1 MAASMIGVPLY
12 FMMMGQLFGLGGAGL
27 PIGVPPQEFRP
38 ELYSMAPED
47 CLAYM
52 ASAGSETPDPTSENS
67 TEQLMA
73 EPEIQEFLAEVD
85 RIVLSAVDALGR
97 EEGETERQ
105 AAGFAYQAALAGL
118 TSPWMIYLEDLEI
131 SSPQEVPVVRGGAAI
146 YLGDQAQL
154 WNARALRLLA
164 ANAPDGAVS
173 VQTLRG
179 AAIYTV
185 LVDEDM
191 PKIQWKV
198 SNGYLLAGFG
208 EGALDELEARLV
220 GGTAPPQWLTDG
232 LASTDIPRQ
241 STITYMNVAKIRD
254 LVIGL
259 AEQNVNP
266 EQMDQILQTI
276 DLVGLTN
283 LESIV
288 SATGLD
294 ATNFVEEMVLNFNG
308 EPTGLIAALAGGT
321 ITPLDLDAV
330 PVDSNVAVAYKV
342 DLDAVLEIAM
352 QIADVVVPAREVEVP
367 SFGGEDDSDPQT
379 MMTPKGS
386 DFVENFCMMAE
397 MQFGIH
403 PINDLLPLLG
413 DTITAYNSPSEGGHF
428 FTGATLSIELTD
440 AERFVEFQTI
450 LLEGFME
457 MDPNFVN
464 IVQTV
469 PFTGGQM
476 YILNIPDEEVP
487 FAPTWAIIGDRL
499 FVSLIP
505 QNIRTIASRGP
516 DFVSLGEHEQ
526 IAPLLADGQGPCG
539 LSYMDGSEFV
549 KMFYP
554 FLVYGANYAAG
565 EIERELDVQ
574 VNASALPSLSV
585 LMRHWQP
592 SIQTMRLDGNQ
603 IIARSSK
610 TFPGSGGIGAAP
622 VAVAL
627 LLPATQAA
635 REAARRMESTNN
647 MKQIGIAMH
656 NYHDTFGTFPP
667 AYSTDEDG
675 NPLLSWRVLILP
687 FIEQQALYEQ
697 FHLDEPWDS
706 PHNLPLSEIVV
717 AGYQTPGSYYPPN
730 MTHYMTVRDEDSAFP
745 GAEGLR
751 LRDMLD
757 GTSNTI
763 MLVSVGSEAVIWTQ
777 PMDWDPEESSFWS
790 LSGLRPGGFNAA
802 FCDGSV
808 HFISTDID
816 RSVFEAL
823 CTKSGGEAASLNSPQ
838 AWDEWDESDGDMMS
852 DEAGEMDFDDYMFEE
867 GFDTP
872 AEEFMIEV
880 EELEAD
886 KAF

>member
-1 MAASMIGVPLY
+1 MASTIGIPMY

-47 CLAYM
+47 CFLYM
-52 ASAGSETPDPTSENS
+52 ASAGSETPDPSSGNS

-85 RIVLSAVDALGR
+85 RIALSAIDALGR
-97 EEGETERQ
+97 NEGDQERQ
-105 AAGFAYQAALAGL
+105 AVGFAYQAALSGL
-118 TSPWMIYLEDLEI
+118 TSPWMMYLEDLEI

-146 YLGDQAQL
+146 YLGDKAQL
-154 WNARALRLLA
+154 WNARILRLLA

-173 VQTLRG
+173 VTTHRG
-179 AAIYTV
+179 AAIYTAIIDDDAP
-185 LVDEDM
+185 L
-191 PKIQWKV
+191 IQWKV
-198 SNGYLLAGFG
+198 SNGYLLAGLG
-208 EGALDELEARLV
+208 EGAIDELEARLV
-220 GGTAPPQWLTDG
+220 GGGTPPQWLVDG

-241 STITYMNVAKIRD
+241 STITYMNVVKIRD
-254 LVIGL
+254 LVLTL
-259 AEQNVNP
+259 AEQNVQP
-266 EQMDQILQTI
+266 QQMEQILQTI

-283 LESIV
+283 LESVI

-294 ATNFVEEMVLNFNG
+294 TENFVEEMVLNFNG

-321 ITPLDLDAV
+321 ITPADLDAI

-342 DLDAVLEIAM
+342 DLDAVLAIAM
-352 QIADVVVPAREVEVP
+352 QIADIIVPAREIEMSVP
-367 SFGGEDDSDPQT
+367 SFGVDEDDSDPQVI
-379 MMTPKGS
+379 MTPKGS

-413 DTITAYNSPSEGGHF
+413 DTITLYNSPSEGGHF

-440 AERFVEFQTI
+440 AERFVEIQTI

-457 MDPNFVN
+457 MDSEFDN

-469 PFTGGQM
+469 PFTGGEM
-476 YILNIPDEEVP
+476 YVLNIPEEEVP
-487 FAPTWAIIGDRL
+487 LAPTWAILDGRL

-526 IAPLLADGQGPCG
+526 IAPLLADGQGPCS
-539 LSYMDGSEFV
+539 LSYMDGREFV

-554 FLVYGANYAAG
+554 FLVYGANFAAG
-565 EIERELDVQ
+565 EIERELGVQ

-592 SIQTMRLDGNQ
+592 SIQTMRLDGDQ

-627 LLPATQAA
+627 LLPAVQAA
-635 REAARRMESTNN
+635 REAARRMESVNN
-647 MKQIGIAMH
+647 MKQIALAMH
-656 NYHDTFGTFPP
+656 NYHDTFGAFPP

-687 FIEQQALYEQ
+687 FIEQQALYNE
-697 FHLDEPWDS
+697 FNLDEPWDS
-706 PHNLPLSEIVV
+706 PNNLPLADAVV
-717 AGYQTPGSYYPPN
+717 QVYQTPGSFYPPN
-730 MTHYMTVRDEDSAFP
+730 MTHYMTIRHPDSAFP
-745 GAEGLR
+745 GTSEVGLR
-751 LRDMLD
+751 NITD
-757 GTSNTI
+757 GSSNTI

-777 PMDWDPEESSFWS
+777 PVDWDSEESSFWS

-802 FCDGSV
+802 LCDGSV
-808 HFISTDID
+808 HFISSSID
-816 RSVFEAL
+816 QEVFERL
-823 CTKSGGEAASLNSPQ
+823 YMK
-838 AWDEWDESDGDMMS
+838 SDGNPVGS
-852 DEAGEMDFDDYMFEE
+852 F
-867 GFDTP
+867 
-872 AEEFMIEV
+872 
-880 EELEAD
+880 
-886 KAF
+886 